1 MLQKQLFLLDSIK
14 WRENGN
20 FYLNLWFFSFC
31 FWKNLKS
38 EIQSLNM
45 NANISHQIISSANH
59 FLCWKKCG
67 VETISTQ
74 KWQKF
79 TIFTKDSQ
87 RNASNIELKWKFE
100 VFFFLHF
107 EFLEFCCSIL
117 SLHSMST
124 ISSFVKN
131 VSLGILGGTSEIK
144 LRHLISEK
152 SPEQPLLNKT
162 FSWVI

>member
-1 MLQKQLFLLDSIK
+1 MLQKQFFLLDSNVIK

-67 VETISTQ
+67 IETISTQ

-79 TIFTKDSQ
+79 TI
-87 RNASNIELKWKFE
+87 NYEGMASNIELKWKFE
-100 VFFFLHF
+100 VFFFYILN
-107 EFLEFCCSIL
+107 LCCSIL
-117 SLHSMST
+117 SLHNMST
-124 ISSFVKN
+124 IFSFVKN

-152 SPEQPLLNKT
+152 SPEQPLHNKT
-162 FSWVI
+162 LSGVI